1 MGNLPLAAPP
11 ERCESGGSSTC
22 ITNPFLPVARRPKE
36 TLPTRSCA
44 LPQQTPRLLGPG
56 PRPGVRVPP
65 GCPGLPSWRAPAG
78 QRHRTPAHL
87 GSSLVVEA
95 GLLEDPARPE
105 GAAASLLV
113 SRRVGEAIR
122 PHPGACCP
130 QVRAREGSAL
140 GICPIRSSAVFP
152 APPQRAG
159 SDCPVGPLQAQSL
172 PCASPPGPQCR
183 PGGDSK
189 AACPRPPTPPR
200 ALLPSAPLPRTSF
213 LPGLRA
219 VCRLCPKRPPG
230 GACPD
235 RPPLV
240 TQPLAPPASPQD
252 GSEPLQGRSLQAG
265 ASPPPGPA
273 PSPGLPCPRLWAP
286 RMPRRVRL
294 C

>member
-1 MGNLPLAAPP
+1 MHHKPFSSCGQTPEGDPAHPQLRPPAGDPAPP
-11 ERCESGGSSTC
+11 GAG
-22 ITNPFLPVARRPKE
+22 
-36 TLPTRSCA
+36 PTAWCA
-44 LPQQTPRLLGPG
+44 SA
-56 PRPGVRVPP
+56 
-65 GCPGLPSWRAPAG
+65 SWVSRAPKLAGAAG

-152 APPQRAG
+152 APTQRAG

-219 VCRLCPKRPPG
+219 VCRLCPKRHPG

-235 RPPLV
+235 CPPLV